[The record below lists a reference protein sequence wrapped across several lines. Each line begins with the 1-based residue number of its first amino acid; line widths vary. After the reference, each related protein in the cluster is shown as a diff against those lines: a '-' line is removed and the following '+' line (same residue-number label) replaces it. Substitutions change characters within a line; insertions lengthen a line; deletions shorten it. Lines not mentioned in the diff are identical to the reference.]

1 MAKRQSTL
9 KKKVSKRQTRKF
21 SKKGGRK
28 SMKKPASKQRK
39 IKLGGQPFSEY
50 LTEQDKAIKKST
62 VFQKQLKKVNTEES
76 KRIYGHLS
84 QLNQDSASYL
94 HYIKM
99 GKKWNFIDW
108 KFKVQ
113 ANRLSPDY
121 PWLNLVMSG
130 IGKVKTIE
138 IKASDNGVG
147 GLYYTLDANHINK
160 IEGFLREQPT
170 DYLKGDV
177 DVFINNVKDKFEVP
191 SDIPSGISSVKIG
204 KKKKKKEKR

>member
-84 QLNQDSASYL
+84 QLNQD
-94 HYIKM
+94 
-99 GKKWNFIDW
+99 
-108 KFKVQ
+108 
-113 ANRLSPDY
+113 
-121 PWLNLVMSG
+121 
-130 IGKVKTIE
+130 
-138 IKASDNGVG
+138 
-147 GLYYTLDANHINK
+147 
-160 IEGFLREQPT
+160 
-170 DYLKGDV
+170 
-177 DVFINNVKDKFEVP
+177 
-191 SDIPSGISSVKIG
+191 
-204 KKKKKKEKR
+204 